1 MVSLL
6 SWGLVRY
13 MSVSGFSL
21 RPMPPPNTRSKFP
34 THSSYHAALQTF
46 PMLLCPPTLHSHPLQ
61 GKGNTIVFKFKSTE
75 DHDYNTCQKKTFWEA
90 STWWYQES
98 RLLAIKLSPRFF
110 LPTLL
115 SNISN
120 ITVWVF
126 GKHHSY
132 DKYLMTIWNVLE
144 TGGRVLTHL
153 YSFQVGTHSH
163 PHRNCFVCSDMA
175 ALDNGRDY
183 RHSEWRFSMETTQY
197 LHLNKIHFVIR
208 KKRLS
213 GKNSYSL
220 WDRIEIEQN

>member
-1 MVSLL
+1 M
-6 SWGLVRY
+6 
-13 MSVSGFSL
+13 
-21 RPMPPPNTRSKFP
+21 
-34 THSSYHAALQTF
+34 
-46 PMLLCPPTLHSHPLQ
+46 LHSKHFPCFFALPPYTHIHCK
-61 GKGNTIVFKFKSTE
+61 GKETLLYSNSSQQEIMTTTPAK
-75 DHDYNTCQKKTFWEA
+75 KKTFWEA

-220 WDRIEIEQN
+220 WDRTEIEQN